1 MNTKVQCDCH
11 VGREQEPELHSLLCR
26 WRLRAEQDLELLEDE
41 TWDEMK
47 ATTAAR
53 WALRESTRVG
63 NGEKHEH

>member
-26 WRLRAEQDLELLEDE
+26 WRLQAERDRMEFF
-41 TWDEMK
+41 EMQVD
-47 ATTAAR
+47 TAAS
-53 WALRESTRVG
+53 WALREATRVG